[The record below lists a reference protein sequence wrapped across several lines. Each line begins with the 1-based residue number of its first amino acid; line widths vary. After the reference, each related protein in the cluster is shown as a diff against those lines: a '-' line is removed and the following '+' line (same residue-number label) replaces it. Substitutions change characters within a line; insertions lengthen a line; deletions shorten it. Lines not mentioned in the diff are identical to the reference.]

1 MSILF
6 RNIKGNVHSNVL
18 KYQIIVPCKENLKQS
33 IHVSIWEDTLEQM
46 SLTNVQKFR
55 TMISLEGID
64 EKLLWRFRGKV
75 CGSNLNGFVSSY
87 LFEKQEFHCLNSP
100 LLFLFSL
107 LTFSY
112 IPGAHLQFNLDFF
125 SFTLFSYTCTEL
137 KIQFL
142 KKR

>member
-33 IHVSIWEDTLEQM
+33 IHASIWEDTLEQM

-112 IPGAHLQFNLDFF
+112 IPGSHLQFNLDFV
-125 SFTLFSYTCTEL
+125 SFVLFFIHMHRIKNTIS
-137 KIQFL
+137 